1 MAAIVATSLHSSSH
15 GFPPHRSDFTAFP
28 QHLHRRG
35 PATSDQNPFEAFAP
49 HHHSGPNSR
58 SAAASWRHSEPVLR
72 TIPDRTLSTKY
83 HRSGASHSGTHSTF
97 DTTWCLQIYSPTPKP
112 DGKHFSF
119 LYCDFPLT
127 IITAS
132 ELHPKV
138 SSLFV
143 YSIAELLRLSTSPL
157 VGINKE
163 SQAVVDD
170 LVAHHVW
177 RRGPQS
183 RQQRVGDRRKS
194 RDISQSRYLH
204 VSSASDDS
212 GQSD

>member
-1 MAAIVATSLHSSSH
+1 MATSVHSSSH
-15 GFPPHRSDFTAFP
+15 DFHPHRSDCIAFS
-28 QHLHRRG
+28 QYFHHRG

-58 SAAASWRHSEPVLR
+58 SAAASWRHSEPVPRLP
-72 TIPDRTLSTKY
+72 IPARTLSTKY
-83 HRSGASHSGTHSTF
+83 RRSGASHSGTLNTSWF
-97 DTTWCLQIYSPTPKP
+97 SQIHSPTPKP
-112 DGKHFSF
+112 DGKHSSF
-119 LYCDFPLT
+119 LYCDFLLT
-127 IITAS
+127 VITAS
-132 ELHPKV
+132 ELHPRV
-138 SSLFV
+138 SSVFV

-183 RQQRVGDRRKS
+183 RLRRVGDRCKS
-194 RDISQSRYLH
+194 RVISESQSLH
-204 VSSASDDS
+204 ISSDDS
-212 GQSD
+212 GHSD

>member
-1 MAAIVATSLHSSSH
+1 MAAIVATSLHSWGY
-15 GFPPHRSDFTAFP
+15 GFPRHQSDFVAFP
-28 QHLHRRG
+28 QYSYSHHRG

-72 TIPDRTLSTKY
+72 VPVPARTPSTKY
-83 HRSGASHSGTHSTF
+83 RRGRSHSRTRSSFNTS
-97 DTTWCLQIYSPTPKP
+97 WSPTAKP

-119 LYCDFPLT
+119 LYCDFPFT
-127 IITAS
+127 VFTAS

-138 SSLFV
+138 SPLLV
-143 YSIAELLRLSTSPL
+143 YSIAELLRLSTSPS

-170 LVAHHVW
+170 LVAHYVW
-177 RRGPQS
+177 RRGPRS
-183 RQQRVGDRRKS
+183 RLESVGDRHKS
-194 RDISQSRYLH
+194 RNISKSRSLH
-204 VSSASDDS
+204 MSSDDS
-212 GQSD
+212 GHSD